1 MSDDNTKRDAEP
13 SPASAGSHGFN
24 TESRWRQVA
33 MRFGELLAG
42 SGPSDYYDFT
52 PDEWLE
58 WASASIVTDEDRQKA
73 SEAVM
78 RACLDRATTMLT
90 DEERE
95 AILAMAC
102 HCDTR
107 AGLEWH
113 KYSATFRLLLERT
126 K

>member
-1 MSDDNTKRDAEP
+1 MNTDNTNRDAEP

-58 WASASIVTDEDRQKA
+58 WASASVVTGEDRQKA
-73 SEAVM
+73 SEVVM
-78 RACLDRATTMLT
+78 RAFLDRANPTLT
-90 DEERE
+90 DEERR
-95 AILAMAC
+95 AVDFFAAVTGPQYLAVTNRHAAVL
-102 HCDTR
+102 R
-107 AGLEWH
+107 G
-113 KYSATFRLLLERT
+113 LLERT